1 MDPAP
6 DSLPLGELVVRRG
19 LLDEEQLETALAAH
33 LATGR
38 SLGEILVEEGYLDR
52 EQLAL
57 LLAEQQASATAS
69 QPPPEPPAGAPR
81 ERAAEAEEQSP
92 RGIELLRQRLAA
104 ARSELRG
111 KAAGG
116 EPAAVAER
124 ATLPSTPDEPLPAER
139 EAVSD
144 EAEGDAFVLFVP
156 TPAGYSLLT
165 RTGPLPG
172 IGDEI
177 GVSGGNLVV
186 VKVGSSPLPG
196 DPRRCVYLQ
205 AR

>member
-1 MDPAP
+1 RGAA
-6 DSLPLGELVVRRG
+6 GVR
-19 LLDEEQLETALAAH
+19 D
-33 LATGR
+33 
-38 SLGEILVEEGYLDR
+38 
-52 EQLAL
+52 
-57 LLAEQQASATAS
+57 
-69 QPPPEPPAGAPR
+69 
-81 ERAAEAEEQSP
+81 
-92 RGIELLRQRLAA
+92 RLAA
-104 ARSELRG
+104 AAR
-111 KAAGG
+111 AAGRRAARTSG
-116 EPAAVAER
+116 RGGGAVAARDRAPASAARGGAER